1 MGMTNV
7 LARAATAHAH
17 VLVVE
22 VPARWEVRAA
32 LERGLTRRGWRSAV
46 SPADA
51 DVLAVCGEPGPE
63 LAEVVQRVW
72 DQLPGPRVRV
82 DVHDAGE
89 VEAVLD
95 EAAGRL
101 LHPAA
106 HRADARER
114 RLFPDP
120 GSQSGGEHGEHGEH
134 GEMGDMGD
142 MEMSPDGIA
151 LAEGGEDRDGL
162 EMDVLHVR
170 LGPVLPYWPA
180 GLVLRCSLQGDVIV
194 AAEAE
199 VLDSTPKAPP
209 VGAGTSAA
217 RDCDHVAALLALAGW
232 TDAAVQARRVRDA
245 LLTGSDT
252 AGVVLLLERLRR
264 KVSRSW
270 LLRWSL
276 RLQHLSDAELRAEG
290 LPVHLRGDTND
301 RLLAMLD
308 RALERLTETSR
319 AVHDDTVSLTSV
331 PRLVT
336 GLDLATARLVVASL
350 GLDDVHAGREATH
363 A

>member
-1 MGMTNV
+1 MTNV

-82 DVHDAGE
+82 DVQDAGE

-101 LHPAA
+101 LHPAT

-114 RLFPDP
+114 RLRPDP
-120 GSQSGGEHGEHGEH
+120 GSESGREHGD
-134 GEMGDMGD
+134 MGDMGD

-162 EMDVLHVR
+162 EMDVLHLR

-209 VGAGTSAA
+209 VGAVTSAA

-252 AGVVLLLERLRR
+252 AGVVLLLEGLRR
-264 KVSRSW
+264 KLSRSW

-276 RLQHLSDAELRAEG
+276 RLQHRSDAELRAEG

-319 AVHDDTVSLTSV
+319 AVHDDTVPLAAV
-331 PRLVT
+331 PRLVS

-350 GLDDVHAGREATH
+350 GLDDLHAGREATH